1 MHFSLIT
8 SQNMDIKCLLS
19 TLNALNYPE
28 FTVWKHWNMAF
39 INYQTMSQYQRDTF
53 HFLWGGDVF

>member
-28 FTVWKHWNMAF
+28 FTV
-39 INYQTMSQYQRDTF
+39 
-53 HFLWGGDVF
+53 